1 MLFVPPKGIVRLL
14 KDVPIDR
21 NYSYSL
27 HFETKAKQTAYF
39 ASKAIITFAP
49 SESNTTA
56 VSYVRGNKGTIK
68 LQVQPEQIY
77 GCNYMMYQNRG
88 FGDGLT
94 TAKWF
99 YAFIDKVDYVN
110 NVTAEISFTLDPLQT
125 YWFDFNFKNCFVERE
140 HSRTD
145 KMGEHIFPEDIQ
157 VTATDVQ
164 EETLIFPLET
174 ESTPPA
180 AQPNVAVVVM
190 QYPLVKCR
198 AYTSSTKLS
207 TWSDNLT
214 YWSFTTDAG
223 SDGVPSTF
231 VYYVLPLSQV
241 DAVYF
246 DSYKNDYLITT
257 PLLSDNTENLYLT
270 LDYFISGVV
279 NGNSQVLKRNSVTT
293 APTPRDTTEADLIN
307 VYVCP
312 AELIRR
318 DNLYGRAYPNNPLLT
333 PAAGA
338 ITTSGNKVFEPA
350 TTWGSYSIVNKKML
364 TYPYTFLRVTNY
376 GGDSKDFYY
385 EYGAYNTVTE
395 TTELNMLWFFNL
407 TYDFNCILTCNGY
420 KHYNLDG
427 NYDAPYLAET
437 LSLPKPAQPAYSG
450 NSFNQWW
457 QANQTQWSTG
467 LLCSVLSAI
476 ASVGASG
483 FVGALSGAPGAVAS
497 AQQGSAVTN
506 IAQFGK
512 TLTGGAAGVINSLA
526 VLADAQ
532 RKPDKGYTGAANT
545 LSQQNLGYINFGCAQ
560 YTLEPSIAKKVDD
573 FFSYYGYKEMALKTP
588 ELANYATCRPKWNYL
603 KTQQCIIEGK
613 PDVVNQGFPAEAESF
628 ITDIFNTGITMWKCS
643 VDSPADV
650 GNYQQNNQPVV
661 TE

>member
-77 GCNYMMYQNRG
+77 GCNYMMYQNQG

-164 EETLIFPLET
+164 EETLMFPQSNADL
-174 ESTPPA
+174 
-180 AQPNVAVVVM
+180 NVAIVVL
-190 QYPLVKCR
+190 QYPLVTCR
-198 AYTSSTKLS
+198 AYTDSTTLS
-207 TWSDNLT
+207 KWENLT
-214 YWSFTTDAG
+214 AWGYYSSGNFG
-223 SDGVPSTF
+223 GVPSTF
-231 VYYVLPLSQV
+231 AYYILPLNATNASHFLTVPQE
-241 DAVYF
+241 
-246 DSYKNDYLITT
+246 YLVEPNLTATT
-257 PLLSDNTENLYLT
+257 QDQTLLT
-270 LDYFISGVV
+270 LEYFVSGVV
-279 NGNSQVLKRNSVTT
+279 NGNCEVLKRNDITT
-293 APTPRDTTEADLIN
+293 APTPRETTEADLIN
-307 VYVCP
+307 VYICP
-312 AELIRR
+312 AELVKRAY
-318 DNLYGRAYPNNPLLT
+318 LYGTTTNPSIT
-333 PAAGA
+333 PAYSTL
-338 ITTSGNKVFEPA
+338 TTSANKVFEPA
-350 TTWGSYSIVNKKML
+350 TTWGSYSIVNKKMF

-385 EYGAYNTVTE
+385 EYGAYNTATASM
-395 TTELNMLWFFNL
+395 ELNMIWINTLS
-407 TYDFNCILTCNGY
+407 YDFNCILGCNGY

-427 NYDAPYLAET
+427 DYNTIYLAET
-437 LSLPKPAQPAYSG
+437 LSLPKPPQPAYSG

-483 FVGALSGAPGAVAS
+483 FVGALSGAPGAVAA

-628 ITDIFNTGITMWKCS
+628 ITDIFNAGITMWKCS

>member
-77 GCNYMMYQNRG
+77 GCNYMMYQNQG

-164 EETLIFPLET
+164 EETLMFPQSNSDL
-174 ESTPPA
+174 
-180 AQPNVAVVVM
+180 NVAIVVL
-190 QYPLVKCR
+190 QYPLVTCR
-198 AYTSSTKLS
+198 AYTDSTTLS
-207 TWSDNLT
+207 KWDNLT
-214 YWSFTTDAG
+214 AWGYYSTGNFG
-223 SDGVPSTF
+223 GVPSTF
-231 VYYVLPLSQV
+231 AYYILPLNETNAS
-241 DAVYF
+241 YF
-246 DSYKNDYLITT
+246 LTVPQEYLVEPNLTATT
-257 PLLSDNTENLYLT
+257 QDQTLLT
-270 LDYFISGVV
+270 LEYFVSGVV
-279 NGNSQVLKRNSVTT
+279 NGNCEVLKRNDITT
-293 APTPRDTTEADLIN
+293 APTPRKTTEADLIN
-307 VYVCP
+307 VYICP
-312 AELIRR
+312 VELVKREY
-318 DNLYGRAYPNNPLLT
+318 LYGTTTNPSIT
-333 PAAGA
+333 PAYSTL
-338 ITTSGNKVFEPA
+338 TTSANKVFEPA
-350 TTWGSYSIVNKKML
+350 TTWGSYSIVNKKMF

-385 EYGAYNTVTE
+385 EYGAYNTATASM
-395 TTELNMLWFFNL
+395 ELNMIWINTLS
-407 TYDFNCILTCNGY
+407 YDFNCILGCNGY

-427 NYDAPYLAET
+427 DYNTIYLAET
-437 LSLPKPAQPAYSG
+437 LSLPKPPQPAYSG

-483 FVGALSGAPGAVAS
+483 FVGALSGAPGAIAA